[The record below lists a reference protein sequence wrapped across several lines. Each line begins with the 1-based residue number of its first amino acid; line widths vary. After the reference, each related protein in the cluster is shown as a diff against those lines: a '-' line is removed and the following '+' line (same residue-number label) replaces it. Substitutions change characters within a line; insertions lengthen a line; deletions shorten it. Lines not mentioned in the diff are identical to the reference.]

1 MNKPRQYTN
10 AQRKYAAA
18 MVKAAFPEFEKFAEY
33 MAKLHIPGFK
43 KLTKMQRRMCRFL
56 QYGPRVRMVGAQ
68 RGEGK
73 TYITGWYV
81 NWRHIQ
87 DGSEAILVVSSV
99 QKMADDIGRLIINN
113 IRYTPILHYMLPA
126 GSKGAADGANQF
138 DLHPVLKGHQK
149 DHSVVTVPIGGTLPG
164 RRPSIIIAD
173 DIESNKNSE
182 TAVKRETLVRSTLEF
197 SRMNVE
203 GDIIYLGTMQ
213 NKDSVYTGLP
223 ARGVT
228 VRLMPGRYPALGED
242 KYGPLLDPD
251 IRAEMEAD
259 PSLRTGGGLLG
270 NLGKPTDPERYDEEA
285 LREKELD
292 NGPEGFALHYL
303 LDTSLSDALKF
314 QLKTRDL
321 MLLDCPQDRIPLD
334 IVWIGNQEHQVTLDA
349 SLGLQAAYI
358 QEAFIIDGFGFE
370 PPKGIWC
377 AIDPAGQGGDETVL
391 IAGCA
396 IGRTIHIL
404 DMDAFRGGLGD
415 DSEARILHFFR
426 RNKVE
431 FIYVEKNMGHGL
443 FGLGLR
449 NMLQGSDQEHLIP
462 CITEEYSTG
471 QKERRI
477 IETLRPLMERHRI
490 CIHRRVL
497 DQDMKLLL
505 VYGIQERRVFSL
517 MYQLTN
523 ITVDRGSLLH
533 DDRLDALAMLVSRLA
548 PAVMNDPL
556 KQVEEAEEAKVRD
569 WLENPLGMPWIEH
582 QTPQQHQPME
592 WDW

>member
-1 MNKPRQYTN
+1 
-10 AQRKYAAA
+10 
-18 MVKAAFPEFEKFAEY
+18 
-33 MAKLHIPGFK
+33 
-43 KLTKMQRRMCRFL
+43 
-56 QYGPRVRMVGAQ
+56 
-68 RGEGK
+68 
-73 TYITGWYV
+73 
-81 NWRHIQ
+81 
-87 DGSEAILVVSSV
+87 
-99 QKMADDIGRLIINN
+99 
-113 IRYTPILHYMLPA
+113 
-126 GSKGAADGANQF
+126 
-138 DLHPVLKGHQK
+138 
-149 DHSVVTVPIGGTLPG
+149 
-164 RRPSIIIAD
+164 
-173 DIESNKNSE
+173 
-182 TAVKRETLVRSTLEF
+182 
-197 SRMNVE
+197 MNVE

-334 IVWIGNQEHQVTLDA
+334 VMWFGDREHQVTLDA

-358 QEAFIIDGFGFE
+358 QEAMVVDGFGFE

-391 IAGCA
+391 MAGCSV
-396 IGRTIHIL
+396 GRTIHIL
-404 DMDAFRGGLGD
+404 DMDAFRGGLGPD
-415 DSEARILHFFR
+415 TADRILHFFR

-431 FIYVEKNMGHGL
+431 FVYVEKNMGHGL

-449 NMLQGSDQEHLIP
+449 NLLQGTDQEHLAS

-471 QKERRI
+471 QKEKRI

-517 MYQLTN
+517 MHQLTN

-582 QTPQQHQPME
+582 QTPQQLQHME